1 MMLLKTP
8 LLGRYQKKNRNF
20 CIFKL
25 YNQLMIHFFRKI
37 RHQLLSTKSIK
48 KYILYALGEIILVMF
63 GILLAL
69 QFNNWNQ
76 ENENT
81 KKEEIYLIN
90 VVEDIEYQKGAL
102 KEQIIDYEYSIS
114 VANKLLKDY
123 NRLKSFTK
131 IDSLNNKLNVLTFAH
146 SFPNTNN
153 TYQELVSSGQQSLI
167 QEKELSLELI
177 DFYLFCEDNFIE
189 VKNNNDNLYYKEVY
203 PVLNRLSQNNI
214 FLEDDD
220 EEIVNNKTVNQ
231 YLITELDKPKN
242 ILALLNAIKTQRII
256 QTIHLEIAK
265 ETLEGGKELTTEIDK
280 YLGLTFEDVNHYD

>member
-1 MMLLKTP
+1 
-8 LLGRYQKKNRNF
+8 
-20 CIFKL
+20 
-25 YNQLMIHFFRKI
+25 MIHIFRKI
-37 RHQLLSTKSIK
+37 RHRLLSDNSFR
-48 KYILYALGEIILVMF
+48 KYVLYAIGEIALVMI

-76 ENENT
+76 ESENT
-81 KKEEIYLIN
+81 KKEELYLIN
-90 VVEDIEYQKGAL
+90 VVEDTEYQKGAL

-114 VANKLLKDY
+114 VANKLLKDF
-123 NRLKSFTK
+123 NKLKSFTK